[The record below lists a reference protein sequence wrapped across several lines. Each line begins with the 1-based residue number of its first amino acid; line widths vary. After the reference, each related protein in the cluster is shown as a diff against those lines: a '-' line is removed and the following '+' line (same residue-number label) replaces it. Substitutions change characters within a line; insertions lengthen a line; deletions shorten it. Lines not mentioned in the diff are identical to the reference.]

1 MRASFLRWLKEM
13 PLKGPLTVFGLSIA
27 LAAFL
32 IDRLSKWWLI
42 DVFGIAERGI
52 VTVLPFFDLVMAWN
66 RGISYGLFQA
76 DTTLGVAL
84 LAGFAIIV
92 AVALTLWLARI
103 NHRLMALSIG
113 LIIGGAIG
121 NIYDRIVFGA
131 VADFFSLHAY
141 GFYWYI
147 FNVADIW
154 IVFGVILMIYDTFFP
169 VAEEAEGGQSGKK

>member
-1 MRASFLRWLKEM
+1 MRGRIINWLTEM

-27 LAAFL
+27 LAAFF

-42 DVFGIAERGI
+42 DVFGIAERGV

-76 DTTLGVAL
+76 DTALGVAI
-84 LAGFAIIV
+84 LASFAIV
-92 AVALTLWLARI
+92 VTAALTLWLARI
-103 NHRLMALSIG
+103 KHRLMALSIG

-141 GFYWYI
+141 GYYWYI
-147 FNVADIW
+147 FNIADIW
-154 IVFGVILMIYDTFFP
+154 IAFGVILMIYDSFFP
-169 VAEEAEGGQSGKK
+169 VAEEAEAGQAGKK

>member
-1 MRASFLRWLKEM
+1 MRERLIRWLLDM

-27 LAAFL
+27 LVAFL

-76 DTTLGVAL
+76 DTALGVTL
-84 LAGFAIIV
+84 LASFAIV
-92 AVALTLWLARI
+92 VTAALTLWLARI

-113 LIIGGAIG
+113 LIIGGAVG

-141 GFYWYI
+141 GYYWYI
-147 FNVADIW
+147 FNIADIW
-154 IVFGVILMIYDTFFP
+154 IAFGVILMIYDSFFP
-169 VAEEAEGGQSGKK
+169 VAEETEAGQSGKK